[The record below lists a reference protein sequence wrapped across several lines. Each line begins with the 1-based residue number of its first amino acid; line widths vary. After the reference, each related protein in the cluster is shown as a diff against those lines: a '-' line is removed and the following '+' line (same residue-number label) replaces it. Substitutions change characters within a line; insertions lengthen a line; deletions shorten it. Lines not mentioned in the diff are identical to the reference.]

1 MQEKSFRNHGTGEQ
15 KMRQKLLAEIPKM
28 DVLLGKEEA
37 AGAAARW
44 GRGSVADALRSVTG
58 KIRREILAGE
68 RDEIPAAD
76 DILREALRSLEGGCT
91 PALRPVINGTGVIL
105 HTNLGRAPLSLR
117 ALEAVRDAASHY
129 TDLEYDLTRGGRN
142 SRQAH
147 ISKLLRLLC
156 GAEDAIAVNNNAA
169 AIFLSLSALARGKE
183 VLISRGELAEIGG
196 SFRIPEICGES
207 GAVLREV
214 GSTNCTRISDYRRA
228 LGENT
233 GAVLKVH
240 AGNYRVEGYTEAA
253 GAAELAAL
261 SREAGIPFL
270 YDLGSGVFAGL
281 ERYGVDE
288 PRIPEVLREGA
299 DLVTFSA
306 DKLLGGAQAGIIA
319 GKAELVGKMKHH
331 PLYRVLR
338 VDKMTL
344 AAVEATL
351 EEYRD
356 PSGAVQNIPTLAMI
370 AEPEEVLREKAER
383 LLGMLR
389 EADPSGR
396 LLLSAEPCSDRTGG
410 GTAPLTDLPGYA
422 VTVRV
427 AVPSGNIKDETEL
440 EAALRNAR
448 YPLVSFLR
456 QERLWISV
464 RTLLDGDSERI
475 AEDFRALL

>member
-28 DVLLGKEEA
+28 DVLLGKEGA

-233 GAVLKVH
+233 GAVL
-240 AGNYRVEGYTEAA
+240 
-253 GAAELAAL
+253 
-261 SREAGIPFL
+261 
-270 YDLGSGVFAGL
+270 
-281 ERYGVDE
+281 
-288 PRIPEVLREGA
+288 
-299 DLVTFSA
+299 
-306 DKLLGGAQAGIIA
+306 
-319 GKAELVGKMKHH
+319 
-331 PLYRVLR
+331 
-338 VDKMTL
+338 
-344 AAVEATL
+344 
-351 EEYRD
+351 
-356 PSGAVQNIPTLAMI
+356 
-370 AEPEEVLREKAER
+370 
-383 LLGMLR
+383 
-389 EADPSGR
+389 
-396 LLLSAEPCSDRTGG
+396 
-410 GTAPLTDLPGYA
+410 
-422 VTVRV
+422 
-427 AVPSGNIKDETEL
+427 
-440 EAALRNAR
+440 
-448 YPLVSFLR
+448 
-456 QERLWISV
+456 
-464 RTLLDGDSERI
+464 
-475 AEDFRALL
+475 